1 MLLNEDMFDKSTSD
15 EVTERKAK
23 RIADYRKFAQL
34 SDQDMIDKDNLDEWA
49 VNRTCRLNTCNKDDL
64 VEDLTESMLTE
75 DQTLAD
81 AAKAANEVD
90 NVNVVK
96 SKSQIETVLDDA
108 LESNLEQHE
117 LGGHHFENVLLIGQ
131 AGTGKSSIV
140 RQWAKDNNINLYEVR
155 AAGMDDTDLGGAITP
170 SGDNKTVVRLNS
182 TEFDVLNRP
191 NSVLFLDEYNRAPQT
206 VRTQLLELVNSHVV
220 PDSREPGGQRYLEN
234 FLFTIAAINPAD
246 ANYNTDTL
254 DMAER
259 TRFRNVDVVSEPKNL
274 LGYFERKWQDMAD
287 RATTPERKQ
296 RWLGRLSLAKALLSS
311 REFTFDTKE
320 DIEKT
325 QDQGNGLA
333 LNSRTLE
340 NLLQGSN
347 GTKEDLLKKWPEY
360 VNNLKLNMAKS
371 ILSNYKDIDDKAND
385 ALKAET
391 QSTVFSQTRSNWDK
405 IQDLINSK

>member
-1 MLLNEDMFDKSTSD
+1 MLLNEDIFDKSASD

-34 SDQDMIDKDNLDEWA
+34 SDQDKIDKNNLDEWA

-96 SKSQIETVLDDA
+96 SKSQIETVLDEA

-206 VRTQLLELVNSHVV
+206 VRTQLLELINSHVV
-220 PDSREPGGQRYLEN
+220 PDSREPNGQRYLEN

-274 LGYFERKWQDMAD
+274 LGHFEREWQDMAD
-287 RATTPERKQ
+287 RASTPERKQ
-296 RWLGRLSLAKALLSS
+296 RWLGRLNLAKALLSS

-385 ALKAET
+385 ALKTET
-391 QSTVFSQTRSNWDK
+391 QSTVFSQAKSNWDK
-405 IQDLINSK
+405 IQDLLNK

>member
-1 MLLNEDMFDKSTSD
+1 MLLNEDIFDKSASD
-15 EVTERKAK
+15 EITKRKAK

-34 SDQDMIDKDNLDEWA
+34 SDQDKIDKNNLDEWA

-96 SKSQIETVLDDA
+96 SKSQIETVLDEA

-206 VRTQLLELVNSHVV
+206 VRTQLLELINSHVV
-220 PDSREPGGQRYLEN
+220 PDSREPNGQRYLEN

-274 LGYFERKWQDMAD
+274 LGHFEREWQDMAD
-287 RATTPERKQ
+287 RASTPERKQ
-296 RWLGRLSLAKALLSS
+296 RWLGRLNLAKALLSS

-385 ALKAET
+385 ALKTET
-391 QSTVFSQTRSNWDK
+391 QSTVFSQAKSNWDK
-405 IQDLINSK
+405 IQDLLNK